1 MLWLHAIGFIT
12 GFPASLYLF
21 DMQPAMSVNA
31 FILIMLFI
39 AQDILSQE
47 TMGADIVKFVC
58 CSFDINSER
67 FPKCCGF

>member
-47 TMGADIVKFVC
+47 TMGADWHCKICVLQFWGK
-58 CSFDINSER
+58 
-67 FPKCCGF
+67 